1 MVCHIEA
8 VRLPRVA
15 GICVRAVLLVPCS
28 NKLPRLRLV
37 EGANGSAESLLC
49 QSFDGAPVQVVI
61 GNEAQQKFL
70 LLAAAGPGLVV
81 LISLMRP
88 DPGVMSLPVGV
99 SILRHRPIVPDCVV
113 QTGLQQGVQ
122 PSALGFHLC

>member
-1 MVCHIEA
+1 M
-8 VRLPRVA
+8 A
-15 GICVRAVLLVPCS
+15 GICVRAVLLVPGS

-49 QSFDGAPVQVVI
+49 QSFDRAPVQVVI
-61 GNEAQQKFL
+61 GNKAQQQFL

-81 LISLMRP
+81 LISLMRY
-88 DPGVMSLPVGV
+88 DPGGMPLLVGA
-99 SILRHRPIVPDCVV
+99 SILSHGPIVTDCVV

-122 PSALGFHLC
+122 PCALGFHL

>member
-1 MVCHIEA
+1 MLDA
-8 VRLPRVA
+8 ASARRVA

-28 NKLPRLRLV
+28 NELPGLRLV
-37 EGANGSAESLLC
+37 ECANGLAEPLLR
-49 QSFDGAPVQVVI
+49 QSFDRAPVQVVI
-61 GNEAQQKFL
+61 GNKAQQQFL

-88 DPGVMSLPVGV
+88 DPGVMPLLVGV
-99 SILRHRPIVPDCVV
+99 SVLSHGPIVTDCVV

-122 PSALGFHLC
+122 PCALGFHL